1 MSSVPTPSIYLRNRF
16 TLRGARNREFLAGK
30 EQLLRST
37 LSHWRL
43 VAGCGERAVRLG
55 RNLPEPQL
63 QMLHVWELDSWQLLY
78 DSMYEL
84 SEAKWYRAL
93 GDTVASESQELLV
106 NFTSGYGIQERRPW
120 QSDACAGYTY
130 LSEEWLLSRSTTMH
144 AFMRELNWLAAE
156 LHRFGIVRTWCAR
169 QITGQPGLICVLW
182 QVPEDED
189 VHTRLDAIADDRERG
204 PRYAKMLKNVVDL
217 RRELMYPMYTERLDE
232 RIRAGERARI
242 VRAPDLP
249 NSHDPVQTAPGGL
262 TLT

>member
-1 MSSVPTPSIYLRNRF
+1 
-16 TLRGARNREFLAGK
+16 
-30 EQLLRST
+30 
-37 LSHWRL
+37 
-43 VAGCGERAVRLG
+43 
-55 RNLPEPQL
+55 
-63 QMLHVWELDSWQLLY
+63 
-78 DSMYEL
+78 MYEL